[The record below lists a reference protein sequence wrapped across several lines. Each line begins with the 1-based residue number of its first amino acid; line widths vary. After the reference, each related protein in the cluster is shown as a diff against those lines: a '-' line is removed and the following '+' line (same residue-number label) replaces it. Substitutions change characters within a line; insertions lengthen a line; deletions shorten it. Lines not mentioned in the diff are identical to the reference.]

1 MCRGLRGAKAVAEAE
16 ATPAPAVGGTETIL
30 VAEDDARVRSLTVRI
45 LRGAGYRVLEA
56 TNGRHALDLAAAHR
70 GTIELVVTDVMMPE
84 MGGRQ
89 LVDALRE
96 RAIVARALF
105 VSGYTENSIVH
116 QGVLEDDIEF
126 LPKPFGPT
134 TLLERVRVLLSRPL
148 KA

>member
-1 MCRGLRGAKAVAEAE
+1 
-16 ATPAPAVGGTETIL
+16 
-30 VAEDDARVRSLTVRI
+30 
-45 LRGAGYRVLEA
+45 
-56 TNGRHALDLAAAHR
+56 
-70 GTIELVVTDVMMPE
+70 MMPE
-84 MGGRQ
+84 MGGRP

-96 RAIVARALF
+96 RGIVARALF

-126 LPKPFGPT
+126 LPKPFGPM